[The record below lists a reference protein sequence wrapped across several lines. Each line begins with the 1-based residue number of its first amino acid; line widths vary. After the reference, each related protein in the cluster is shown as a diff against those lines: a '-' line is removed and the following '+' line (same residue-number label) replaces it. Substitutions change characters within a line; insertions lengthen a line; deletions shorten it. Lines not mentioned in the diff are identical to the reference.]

1 MSGLWATWIMARTMP
16 ARRTLRSTW
25 ARGVASEERHRR
37 VVGQLDT
44 VIADD
49 EEGLGSG
56 GEQPLGTEA
65 RDHGGGLA
73 LEHRPLRIG
82 CSSED
87 LRLAPG
93 TGERDPLLP
102 RRPLR
107 ERTDRGATAAAG
119 PPSTAVDPELVAGSP
134 IVGRDAPATV
144 AVPLHQ
150 RPHELD
156 ERRRILDRPDRGAR
170 IDAGEEAHLGPIHV
184 AGAGHDRLVDER
196 DADRSLG

>member
-1 MSGLWATWIMARTMP
+1 MSWLWATWIMARTMP

-25 ARGVASEERHRR
+25 ACGVVSEERERR

-49 EEGLGSG
+49 EEGLGGG

-87 LRLAPG
+87 LRLASG
-93 TGERDPLLP
+93 AGERDPL
-102 RRPLR
+102 RRALR
-107 ERTDRGATAAAG
+107 ERTDRGAAAAAG
-119 PPSTAVDPELVAGSP
+119 PPSTAVDPELVAGSR
-134 IVGRDAPATV
+134 IAGRYAPAAAAV
-144 AVPLHQ
+144 ALHQ
-150 RPHELD
+150 RPHERD
-156 ERRRILDRPDRGAR
+156 ERRRILDRPDGGAR
-170 IDAGEEAHLGPIHV
+170 IDAGEEAHLGSIHV
-184 AGAGHDRLVDER
+184 AGSGHDRLVDER